1 MQTIENMDID
11 AVIAT
16 IEYSL
21 IHSKDGAYHIVDGDG
36 ETWFST
42 PNELDAIQEYKNN
55 YIDANQLLALELDA
69 EVWNEMRAEDAA
81 NRRISYTA

>member
-21 IHSKDGAYHIVDGDG
+21 IHCKDGAWHIVDGDG
-36 ETWFST
+36 ETWFSI
-42 PNELDAIQEYKNN
+42 PNELDAIQEYKTN

-81 NRRISYTA
+81 NRRIFYTA

>member
-21 IHSKDGAYHIVDGDG
+21 IHSKDGAWHIVDSDG

-42 PNELDAIQEYKNN
+42 PNELDAIQEYKAN

-81 NRRISYTA
+81 NRRISYIA

>member
-21 IHSKDGAYHIVDGDG
+21 IHSVDGAWHIVDGDG

>member
-1 MQTIENMDID
+1 MQTIKNMDID

-21 IHSKDGAYHIVDGDG
+21 IHSKDGAWHIVDGDG

-42 PNELDAIQEYKNN
+42 PNELDAIQEYKTN
-55 YIDANQLLALELDA
+55 YIDANQLLALELEA
-69 EVWNEMRAEDAA
+69 QVWNEIHAEDRA
-81 NRRISYTA
+81 NRQISYTA

>member
-21 IHSKDGAYHIVDGDG
+21 IHSKDGAWHIVDGDG

-42 PNELDAIQEYKNN
+42 PNELDAIQEYKTN
-55 YIDANQLLALELDA
+55 YIDANQLLALEIDA
-69 EVWNEMRAEDAA
+69 EIWNEMRAEDAA
-81 NRRISYTA
+81 NRQISYTA

>member
-1 MQTIENMDID
+1 MQTIENMDIN

-21 IHSKDGAYHIVDGDG
+21 IHSKDGAWHIVDGDG

-55 YIDANQLLALELDA
+55 YIDADQLLALELDA